1 MAMMDLREQQ
11 AMASD
16 DGSTGVKRSERRML
30 VEFGPGILEEI
41 RAMAVYKDQPPTV
54 MVRGWIVERLRD
66 EQRRMYRPGSEQ

>member
-1 MAMMDLREQQ
+1 MAVMHLREQE

-16 DGSTGVKRSERRML
+16 DGAPTGKRSERRML

-66 EQRRMYRPGSEQ
+66 EQRRMYRPGGDQ